1 MVYALTINPT
11 SFPAAKIA
19 NIGQIMNLALPLALT
34 GAGLIFLVITLKAAF
49 DILTNG
55 DNPDALKKA
64 YASITTAV
72 LGLIIVIASFLAI
85 QLLGAVLKTDIIP
98 K

>member
-1 MVYALTINPT
+1 MVNALTIDPT
-11 SFPAAKIA
+11 SFPAAKVAKISD
-19 NIGQIMNLALPLALT
+19 IMNLALPLALT

-49 DILTNG
+49 DILTHG
-55 DNPDALKKA
+55 DNPEVLKKA
-64 YASITTAV
+64 YDSIATAV

-85 QLLGAVLKTDIIP
+85 KLLGIVLNTDIIP

>member
-1 MVYALTINPT
+1 MVYAFTINQD
-11 SFPAAKIA
+11 SFPAAKVSK
-19 NIGQIMNLALPLALT
+19 IGDIVNLALPLALT
-34 GAGLIFLVITLKAAF
+34 GAGLIFLVILLRAAF
-49 DILTNG
+49 DIMTNG

-64 YASITTAV
+64 YGSIGTAV

-85 QLLGAVLKTDIIP
+85 QLLGVVLKTNIIP

>member
-1 MVYALTINPT
+1 MVQAFTIDSN
-11 SFPAAKIA
+11 SFPAAKVTS
-19 NIGQIMNLALPLALT
+19 IGQIVSLALPLAMT

-49 DILTNG
+49 DILRNG

-64 YASITTAV
+64 YAAITNAV
-72 LGLIIVIASFLAI
+72 LGLIIVIVSFLVVR
-85 QLLGAVLKTDIIP
+85 LLGVVLP

>member
-1 MVYALTINPT
+1 MVYAFTIDQN
-11 SFPAAKIA
+11 SFPAAKISK
-19 NIGQIMNLALPLALT
+19 ISDLTNLALPLVT
-34 GAGLIFLVITLKAAF
+34 IGAGLIFLVITLKAAF

-64 YASITTAV
+64 YAAITYAV
-72 LGLIIVIASFLAI
+72 LGLIIVIASFLVVRLI
-85 QLLGAVLKTDIIP
+85 GAVLP

>member
-1 MVYALTINPT
+1 MIQAFTINQD

-19 NIGQIMNLALPLALT
+19 KIGDVVNLALPLAMT
-34 GAGLIFLVITLKAAF
+34 GAGLIFLFITLNAAF
-49 DILTNG
+49 SILRNG

-72 LGLIIVIASFLAI
+72 LGLVIVIVSFLAI
-85 QLLGAVLKTDIIP
+85 QILGVVLKTDILP

>member
-1 MVYALTINPT
+1 MIQAFTINQD

-19 NIGQIMNLALPLALT
+19 KIGDVVNLALPLAMT
-34 GAGLIFLVITLKAAF
+34 GAGLIFLFITLNAAF
-49 DILTNG
+49 SILRNG
-55 DNPDALKKA
+55 NNPDALKKA

-72 LGLIIVIASFLAI
+72 LGLVIVIVSFLAI
-85 QLLGAVLKTDIIP
+85 QILGVVLKTDILP

>member
-1 MVYALTINPT
+1 MVHALTIDST
-11 SFPAAKIA
+11 SFPAAKVT
-19 NIGQIMNLALPLALT
+19 NIGQIVNLALPLAMT

-49 DILTNG
+49 DILTHG

-64 YASITTAV
+64 YAAITTAV
-72 LGLIIVIASFLAI
+72 LGLIIVVVSFLAI
-85 QLLGAVLKTDIIP
+85 RLLGAVLNTNIIP

>member
-1 MVYALTINPT
+1 MVQAFTIDST
-11 SFPAAKIA
+11 SFPAAKVA
-19 NIGQIMNLALPLALT
+19 KVSDLMNLALPLAMI

-55 DNPDALKKA
+55 DNPDVLKKA
-64 YASITTAV
+64 YTAITTAV
-72 LGLIIVIASFLAI
+72 IGLIIVVASYLAI
-85 QLLGAVLKTDIIP
+85 QLLGVVLKTNIIP

>member
-1 MVYALTINPT
+1 MVYAFTINST
-11 SFPAAKIA
+11 SFPAAKVA
-19 NIGQIMNLALPLALT
+19 NVGQLLNLALPLALT

-64 YASITTAV
+64 YAAITNAV
-72 LGLIIVIASFLAI
+72 LGLIIVVASFLAV
-85 QLLGAVLKTDIIP
+85 QLLGVVLKTNILP

>member
-1 MVYALTINPT
+1 MVQAFTINQD
-11 SFPAAKIA
+11 SFPAAKIGSVSKLM
-19 NIGQIMNLALPLALT
+19 NIALPLAMT
-34 GAGLIFLVITLKAAF
+34 GGGLIFLFILLKAAF

-64 YASITTAV
+64 YTSITTAV
-72 LGLIIVIASFLAI
+72 IGLIIVVASFLAI
-85 QLLGAVLKTDIIP
+85 QLLGVILKTDIIP

>member
-1 MVYALTINPT
+1 MVYAFNINPT
-11 SFPAAKIA
+11 SFPAAKI
-19 NIGQIMNLALPLALT
+19 GKVSDIMNIALPLAMT
-34 GAGLIFLVITLKAAF
+34 GGGLIFLFILLKASF

-64 YASITTAV
+64 YASITTSV
-72 LGLIIVIASFLAI
+72 VGLIIVIASFLAI
-85 QLLGAVLKTDIIP
+85 QLLGVILKTDIIP

>member
-1 MVYALTINPT
+1 MIQAFTISQDN
-11 SFPAAKIA
+11 FPAAKID
-19 NIGQIMNLALPLALT
+19 NIGKIVNLALPLMMT
-34 GAGLIFLVITLKAAF
+34 GAGLIFLFITLNAAF
-49 DILTNG
+49 NILRNG

-72 LGLIIVIASFLAI
+72 LGLVIVIVSFLVI
-85 QLLGAVLKTDIIP
+85 QILGVVLKTDILP